1 MTAKGSHI
9 LSPKEDDAIKRRRG
23 AVKLGQG
30 VAPTTAAGIVL
41 FQTRNKV
48 ND

>member
-23 AVKLGQG
+23 AIKLGQG
-30 VAPTTAAGIVL
+30 VAPTTAGIVL